1 MPKLDPPESLLATAL
16 GTRIARTAKMTAPPT
31 TWKSGLAG
39 PGAQIHVKAELR
51 PHVVVQ
57 RLASAKGAQMG
68 ADSGEKRQFDRL
80 LLVSLGEGRLTVRM
94 VKDKSRRPRGSM
106 RSRSLG

>member
-51 PHVVVQ
+51 LHVVVQ
-57 RLASAKGAQMG
+57 RVASATGRRERILRDEA
-68 ADSGEKRQFDRL
+68 
-80 LLVSLGEGRLTVRM
+80 VSLPSPNPV
-94 VKDKSRRPRGSM
+94 SRR
-106 RSRSLG
+106 

>member
-57 RLASAKGAQMG
+57 RVASAKGAQKG
-68 ADSGEKRQFDRL
+68 ADSAR
-80 LLVSLGEGRLTVRM
+80 
-94 VKDKSRRPRGSM
+94 
-106 RSRSLG
+106 